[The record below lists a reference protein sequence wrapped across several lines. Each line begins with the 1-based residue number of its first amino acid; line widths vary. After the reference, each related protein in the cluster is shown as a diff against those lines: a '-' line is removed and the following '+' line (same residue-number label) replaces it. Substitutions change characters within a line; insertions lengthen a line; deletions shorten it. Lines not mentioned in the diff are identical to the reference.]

1 MDQLSRE
8 QYIEQLSSASW
19 QDIKDEAEK
28 FGVEKGADEKWKDLI
43 PAITAAKFKEA
54 DLVIEEEVSELLPV
68 EALSQEDK
76 DFLEPELVEEETS
89 PVLSFDYVRGI
100 RGVLTCPVC
109 DREIHTD
116 FDLIPICA
124 VANPVCPRP
133 KGY

>member
-1 MDQLSRE
+1 MDQLSKE
-8 QYIEQLSSASW
+8 QYIEQLNSAPW

-28 FGVEKGADEKWKDLI
+28 FGVTKDTDDKWKDLI
-43 PAITAAKFKEA
+43 PAIADAKFSEA
-54 DLVIEEEVSELLPV
+54 DPVIEEEVSEPLPV

-89 PVLSFDYVRGI
+89 PILSFDYVRGT

-116 FDLIPICA
+116 FDHTPICA
-124 VANPVCPRP
+124 VANPVCPRH
-133 KGY
+133 KCN